1 MINFLPIYPPSF
13 FVGEIYKKGGNGGEG
28 ERGRR
33 EDLFVQFAK
42 GKEKERDLNSP
53 AKKGKKRRRG
63 EGSAV

>member
-1 MINFLPIYPPSF
+1 M
-13 FVGEIYKKGGNGGEG
+13 GEIYKKGGNGGEG

-42 GKEKERDLNSP
+42 GKGKERDLNSP

-63 EGSAV
+63 GGGAV